1 VSVNDDTGYHIY
13 ILMYTISV
21 EPQPTM
27 KMNIHNQCSDFK
39 LKDKRM
45 FNCGLN
51 WNKGPNDEVD
61 AGSTISAV
69 SISSWAIF
77 EGIMTYRLQRK
88 SIESDDQFESTYTL
102 FFVSWKSEGY
112 KKFCV
117 FVKLMNCDKTFSWRK
132 IDQEEYYQRYASQLS
147 TYTGP
152 VKDTWLL
159 SDGTVLMTKL
169 DLGFMQRDGVLTVT
183 ISNGVK
189 DDHTKIPKLID
200 PKM

>member
-1 VSVNDDTGYHIY
+1 VSINNDPGYHVY
-13 ILMYTISV
+13 ILMYTISI
-21 EPQPTM
+21 EIQPTM
-27 KMNIHNQCSDFK
+27 KINIHNQCSNFK

-45 FNCGLN
+45 FNNCLN
-51 WNKGPNDEVD
+51 WNRRPNDEVD
-61 AGSTISAV
+61 ANSMTSGVST
-69 SISSWAIF
+69 SSWATF
-77 EGIMTYRLQRK
+77 ESIVIYRLQRK
-88 SIESDDQFESTYTL
+88 SVESDDQLKSTYTL
-102 FFVSWKSEGY
+102 LFIVWKSEGY
-112 KKFCV
+112 KKFSV
-117 FVKLMNCDKTFSWRK
+117 FVQLIDCDKTFSWRK